1 MQSMLRKGLSLTLK
15 GLKQEGKNLP
25 ARIANQRAVA
35 SGSAGRLAQKGKV
48 VAKRGILPKLKH
60 TTRKVKQKVQLTKKA
75 MTGKKALEPMSVA
88 ASNNQYVKQFENLT
102 KNFKGK
108 ELEEGI
114 KMLLVKMPMDE
125 KYRKTIKHVATNV
138 YGVKL

>member
-1 MQSMLRKGLSLTLK
+1 MLRKGLSLTLK

-25 ARIANQRAVA
+25 ARVANQRAVA
-35 SGSAGRLAQKGKV
+35 LGSAGRLAQKGKV

-75 MTGKKALEPMSVA
+75 MTGKKAPMSVA
-88 ASNNQYVKQFENLT
+88 GSNNEYVKQFENLT

-108 ELEEGI
+108 DLEEGI

-125 KYRKTIKHVATNV
+125 KYRKTIKHLATNV